1 MSGPVYIFAGGGT
14 GGHLFPGL
22 AVAEELGRLQPAARI
37 VFACS
42 DRPIDR
48 RILSGTDYAMVT
60 QPIRP
65 LPRGWRGWG
74 RFLVGWCRS
83 GQVARDLLA
92 DLRPRAVLGLGGF
105 AAAAVVRA
113 AGRRGVRTA
122 LLSIDAVPGLANR
135 WLAGKVETIFAQ
147 FASTARH
154 YGRWGDKV
162 RVVGCP
168 VRSGLTSA
176 DPAAARRALGLR
188 DDRRTLLVVSGS
200 LGAANINGAIAAL
213 REDLASVADT
223 WQMLHVTGPGKGAPA
238 GAAEAAALHTVRLEF
253 CERMDLAYAAADLVL
268 SRAGASTIGELI
280 AAGRPAVLMPYP
292 YHRDR
297 QQHLN
302 AEPLVAEG
310 AAVLVEDLGET
321 ARNAESLRRAL
332 LPILREPGRL
342 EAMRSAAAELG
353 KPGAAAAVARWLVG

>member
-1 MSGPVYIFAGGGT
+1 M
-14 GGHLFPGL
+14 
-22 AVAEELGRLQPAARI
+22 

-48 RILSGTDYAMVT
+48 RILSGTDYAMVA

-74 RFLVGWCRS
+74 RFLVGWRRS

-113 AGRRGVRTA
+113 AARRGVRTA
-122 LLSIDAVPGLANR
+122 GLSIDAVPGLANR

-154 YGRWGDKV
+154 YGRWGGKV

-168 VRSGLTSA
+168 VRSALGSV
-176 DPAAARRALGLR
+176 DPASARRALGLR

-200 LGAANINGAIAAL
+200 LGAANINEVIAVL
-213 REDLASVADT
+213 SEDLASVADT
-223 WQMLHVTGPGKGAPA
+223 WQLLHVTGPGKGAPPGPA
-238 GAAEAAALHTVRLEF
+238 GPLHTVRLEF

-268 SRAGASTIGELI
+268 SRAGASTIGEVL
-280 AAGRPAVLMPYP
+280 ATATPAVLMPYP

-302 AEPLVAEG
+302 AEPLAAAG
-310 AAVLVEDLGET
+310 AAVVVEDSAQA
-321 ARNAESLRRAL
+321 ARNAESLRAAL
-332 LPILREPGRL
+332 LPILREPERL
-342 EAMRSAAAELG
+342 EPMRSAAAGLG
-353 KPGAAAAVARWLVG
+353 KPGAAEAVARWLVG